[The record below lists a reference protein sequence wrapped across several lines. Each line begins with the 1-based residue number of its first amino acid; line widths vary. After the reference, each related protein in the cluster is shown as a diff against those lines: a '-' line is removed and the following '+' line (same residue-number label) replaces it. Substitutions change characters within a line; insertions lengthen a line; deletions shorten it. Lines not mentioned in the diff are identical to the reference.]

1 MFRVPGSTM
10 ILQVW
15 EVEQGPPAERKLLL
29 VAFVFSN
36 SCGGNF
42 GHSHGDICTA
52 SAMLFC
58 RYICCHGCTSSE
70 ALTIRLLSLV
80 ATCTFQLSAIQLHWS
95 TFLFL

>member
-42 GHSHGDICTA
+42 GHSHGDWRH
-52 SAMLFC
+52 M
-58 RYICCHGCTSSE
+58 H
-70 ALTIRLLSLV
+70 
-80 ATCTFQLSAIQLHWS
+80 LHAY
-95 TFLFL
+95 FAVIYAQYH